1 MGRSLLVR
9 VLIAV
14 IVFAPLPGAAQ
25 STLPIAVNQ
34 RVRLWTDASDAV
46 TGRVAAVNPQTVQ
59 VEVSGVEPITVA
71 TAAVRRVEV
80 SRGQTTKGQGF
91 KKGALWGAIILAS
104 IGAVSGALQHEQVGE
119 DGATVAEAALLG
131 IWSGALFGGLI
142 GGAIGAAR
150 AGDKWEQV
158 WPND

>member
-9 VLIAV
+9 VLIAA
-14 IVFAPLPGAAQ
+14 IVCTPLPGAAQ
-25 STLPIAVNQ
+25 STLPVAVDQ
-34 RVRLWTDASDAV
+34 RVRVWTDAADAV
-46 TGRVAAVNPQTVQ
+46 VGRVSAVTPQTVQ
-59 VEVSGVEPITVA
+59 VSVSGIEPVTVA
-71 TAAVRRVEV
+71 ATAIRRVEI
-80 SRGQTTKGQGF
+80 SRGQTSKGQGF

-104 IGAVSGALQHEQVGE
+104 IGAVSGALQHEAVGE

-150 AGDKWEQV
+150 AGDQWEQV
-158 WPND
+158 WP

>member
-9 VLIAV
+9 VVIAA
-14 IVFAPLPGAAQ
+14 IVCTPLPGAAQ
-25 STLPIAVNQ
+25 SALPVAVDQ
-34 RVRLWTDASDAV
+34 RVRLWTDAADAV
-46 TGRVAAVNPQTVQ
+46 VGRVVAVNPQSVQ
-59 VEVSGVEPITVA
+59 IAVADLDPVSVA
-71 TAAVRRVEV
+71 TKAVRRAEV
-80 SRGQTTKGQGF
+80 SRGQTSKGQGF

-104 IGAVSGALQHEQVGE
+104 IGAISGGLQHEQVGE

-150 AGDKWEQV
+150 AGDQWEQV
-158 WPND
+158 WP

>member
-9 VLIAV
+9 VLIAALV
-14 IVFAPLPGAAQ
+14 CTPLPGAAQ
-25 STLPIAVNQ
+25 STLPIAVDQ
-34 RVRLWTDASDAV
+34 RVRLWTDAADAV
-46 TGRVAAVNPQTVQ
+46 VGRVSAVNTQTVQ
-59 VEVSGVEPITVA
+59 IALPGAEPIIIA
-71 TAAVRRVEV
+71 TKVIRRVEI
-80 SRGQTTKGQGF
+80 SRSQTSKGQGF

-104 IGAVSGALQHEQVGE
+104 FGAVSGALQHETVGE
-119 DGATVAEAALLG
+119 DGATVGEAALLG

-158 WPND
+158 WP